1 MVLDADALNILGNHP
16 EWIPEIPQDTILTPH
31 PKKKLENLVGA
42 CTDSYDR
49 MAKARELSIKMQL
62 YVIVKGHN
70 SMICTPTGTR
80 YHQSHGQRRHGHGRK
95 R

>member
-31 PKKKLENLVGA
+31 PKELENLVGA

-62 YVIVKGHN
+62 YVIVKD
-70 SMICTPTGTR
+70 TTA
-80 YHQSHGQRRHGHGRK
+80 
-95 R
+95 